1 MRIAQIVT
9 LAASLSVFAGSA
21 GAATPVARSA
31 NAAKTLQVTVGQKV
45 TVPAGFTL
53 HKTWLFGHAA
63 EGGSAPVHKE
73 SAQGTTYLLSK
84 PGTYRMTSNAAQM
97 RFGFKGKGFV
107 GDKIVVK
114 DALPGHIEIQ

>member
-31 NAAKTLQVTVGQKV
+31 SASKTLQATVGQKV

-63 EGGSAPVHKE
+63 EGGSPPVH
-73 SAQGTTYLLSK
+73 SGGAAGTTYVLNK
-84 PGTYRMTSNAAQM
+84 PGTYRMTSDAAQM
-97 RFGFKGKGFV
+97 RFGFQGKGFV

-114 DALPGHIEIQ
+114 DALPGHIKIQ